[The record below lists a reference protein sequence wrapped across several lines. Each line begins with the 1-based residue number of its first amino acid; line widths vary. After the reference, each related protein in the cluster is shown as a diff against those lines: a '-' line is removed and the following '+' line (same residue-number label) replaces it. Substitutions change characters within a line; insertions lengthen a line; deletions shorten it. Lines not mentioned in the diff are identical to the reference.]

1 MIEKIKKIEEKVNT
15 EEELI
20 NFLQQIDLANDLIL
34 KNPEGKVSEILREKV
49 IDEIFSVLAE
59 IEKEVIGR
67 EEKKFEE
74 KKSEFLKEKE
84 KIEGK
89 LKFVLEKEEKLEKS
103 LEKIEKKEK
112 KSKGNEKEKE
122 IEKERWILEEERI
135 EIEKEKWELKEKL
148 KEIEQNLMNLMPQ
161 KIEVQK
167 DIIFFLK
174 LLRDNLIA
182 LPKINFKVAIE
193 PSPKT
198 ISKISLWLKENL
210 KKKFVL
216 SFEIDPKI
224 IGGAI
229 IEYQGRIFDS
239 TLSKEIKKLRKHGNF
254 IKI

>member
-20 NFLQQIDLANDLIL
+20 LFLQQIDLANDLLL

-49 IDEIFSVLAE
+49 IDEIFSVLSE
-59 IEKEVIGR
+59 IEKEAMER

-74 KKSEFLKEKE
+74 KKAEFLKEKE
-84 KIEGK
+84 EIEEK

-103 LEKIEKKEK
+103 LEEIEKKEK
-112 KSKGNEKEKE
+112 KAKGDEKEKE
-122 IEKERWILEEERI
+122 IEKERWVLEEERI
-135 EIEKEKWELKEKL
+135 KIEKEKWGLKEKL
-148 KEIEQNLMNLMPQ
+148 KEIEQDLMNLGHQ

-174 LLRDNLIA
+174 LLRDHLIA
-182 LPKINFKVAIE
+182 LPKIHFKLAIE
-193 PSPKT
+193 PSSKT

-210 KKKFVL
+210 KKKFIL

-229 IEYQGRIFDS
+229 IEYQGRVFDF
-239 TLSKEIKKLRKHGNF
+239 TLSKEIQNLRKHGDF